1 MSESKPIDASPEDL
15 KRAKQIEMAITRL
28 SNFDAD
34 FVETLFMVSKFA
46 EKNPVKFKM
55 VRSMLKKEVAAIL
68 KKERG

>member
-1 MSESKPIDASPEDL
+1 METSENKPNPEEV
-15 KRAKQIEMAITRL
+15 KKAKQIEMAITRL
-28 SNFDAD
+28 STCDPE